1 MRKIKQWLINKILPV
16 WAKQELLR
24 ENTQLLNKIAEL
36 QARLNEQAAYIEGLE
51 TGIRAH
57 RKIVINATEA
67 NK

>member
-1 MRKIKQWLINKILPV
+1 MRKIKHWLINKILPI

-24 ENTQLLNKIAEL
+24 ENQHLLSKIAEL
-36 QARLNEQAAYIEGLE
+36 QAKLNEQAAYIDGLE
-51 TGIRAH
+51 AGIRSQ

>member
-1 MRKIKQWLINKILPV
+1 MRKIKHWLIDKILPI

-24 ENTQLLNKIAEL
+24 ENKQLLGKIAEQ
-36 QARLNEQAAYIEGLE
+36 QAKLNEQAAYIEGLE
-51 TGIRAH
+51 TGIRAQ